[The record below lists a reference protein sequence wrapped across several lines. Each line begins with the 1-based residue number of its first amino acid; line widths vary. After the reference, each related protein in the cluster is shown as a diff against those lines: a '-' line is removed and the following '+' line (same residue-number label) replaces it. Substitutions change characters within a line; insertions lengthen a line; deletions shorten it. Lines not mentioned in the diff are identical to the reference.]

1 MLGED
6 HSLLNEFPQY
16 KETIR
21 ALAKMDENFLAAMK
35 SYDSLDKEI
44 RKLEM
49 MDSPVSDEE
58 MHKMKHDQAVM
69 KDQLH
74 KRLISAHR

>member
-58 MHKMKHDQAVM
+58 MHKMKHDRAVM

>member
-21 ALAKMDENFLAAMK
+21 ALAKMDENFLSAMK

-58 MHKMKHDQAVM
+58 MHKMKHDRAVM